1 MIYLFLYNKIIFDH
15 NILGDRV
22 KKTILIIIG
31 ILLMYIL
38 LGNTFSKKIVIPD
51 ESIRVRVIANSNS
64 EYDQTIKY
72 KVTNVVKEDISKLIS
87 STDNI
92 NVFRNKII
100 NSIDLFNSD
109 INTVLSNNNYSLP
122 FNINYGLNYFPKKE
136 FKGITYN
143 EGYYESLVV
152 TLGEGKGD
160 NWWCV
165 LFPPLCLIEAEE
177 SDDVEYT
184 TLVSELVNK
193 YF

>member
-1 MIYLFLYNKIIFDH
+1 M
-15 NILGDRV
+15 

-31 ILLMYIL
+31 ILSTYIL
-38 LGNTFSKKIVIPD
+38 LGHAFSKKIIIPD

-64 EYDQTIKY
+64 NYDQNIKY
-72 KVTNVVKEDISKLIS
+72 KVTDVVKEDISKLINNN
-87 STDNI
+87 DNI
-92 NVFRNKII
+92 YTFRNKII
-100 NSIDLFNSD
+100 NNIDLFNAD
-109 INTVLSNNNYSLP
+109 INTVLNNNNYNLP

-152 TLGEGKGD
+152 TLGAGKGD

-165 LFPPLCLIEAEE
+165 LFPPLCLLEAEE
-177 SDDVEYT
+177 STDVEYT
-184 TLVSELVNK
+184 TLVSELINK

>member
-1 MIYLFLYNKIIFDH
+1 M
-15 NILGDRV
+15 
-22 KKTILIIIG
+22 KKTILIIGLILITYIMIG
-31 ILLMYIL
+31 K
-38 LGNTFSKKIVIPD
+38 TFSEKIIIPN

-64 EYDQTIKY
+64 NYDQEIKY

-92 NVFRNKII
+92 YTFRNKIVS
-100 NSIDLFNSD
+100 NIDLFDVD
-109 INTVLSNNNYSLP
+109 INNLLNKNNYKLP
-122 FNINYGLNYFPKKE
+122 VNINYGLNYFPKKE
-136 FKGITYN
+136 FKGITYS

-177 SDDVEYT
+177 SDNIEYT
-184 TLVSELVNK
+184 TLVSELLNK